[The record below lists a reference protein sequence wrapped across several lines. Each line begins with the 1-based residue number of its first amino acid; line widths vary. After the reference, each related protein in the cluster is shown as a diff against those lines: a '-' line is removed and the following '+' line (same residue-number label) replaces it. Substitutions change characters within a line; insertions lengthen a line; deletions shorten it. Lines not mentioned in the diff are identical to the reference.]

1 MMMNSQRTN
10 GTKWTV
16 ERPSIFLH
24 ICTITNYY
32 TISYTNHMADKKPH
46 LIPLTTEQLEII
58 ESSIQSSNKYKDSE
72 YIRKVDD
79 LLDVIDQN
87 SDYVLWEK
95 NQ

>member
-1 MMMNSQRTN
+1 M
-10 GTKWTV
+10 K
-16 ERPSIFLH
+16 
-24 ICTITNYY
+24 
-32 TISYTNHMADKKPH
+32 H

>member
-1 MMMNSQRTN
+1 
-10 GTKWTV
+10 
-16 ERPSIFLH
+16 
-24 ICTITNYY
+24 
-32 TISYTNHMADKKPH
+32 MADKKPH